1 MNRRATVEIVRN
13 TLAAD
18 YACQPGDWL
27 NDAVIVVEA
36 REVAGRRTYPMRA
49 KEFVMTTM
57 GRGAVICCS
66 ADRLA
71 WAEEKLGHR
80 SKDELFS
87 IPTFA
92 LINEHVAPDNQKL
105 SGPALRYLCAHET
118 FCAAPVP
125 EGITLELFEHDRML
139 EAYEFANF
147 HHALSYRLDYH
158 CPDMVAVAA
167 WHNGQVIGM
176 AGASADSEQLWQ
188 VGVAVL
194 PEYQG
199 TGVGKAVVSRVT
211 EATLDH
217 GKVPFYTTWVA
228 NLASSNTALSVGYWL
243 AWTDV
248 YVKDL

>member
-1 MNRRATVEIVRN
+1 MNRYTAVEIVRK

-18 YACQPGDWL
+18 YACQPSDWL

-36 REVAGRRTYPMRA
+36 REMAGRRTYPVRP
-49 KEFVMTTM
+49 KEFVITTM

-71 WAEEKLGHR
+71 WAREELGQR

-92 LINEHVAPDNQKL
+92 LINAYVAQDNQKL
-105 SGPALRYLCAHET
+105 SGPALRYLCADET

-125 EGITLELFEHDRML
+125 EGITLELFERDRMV
-139 EAYEFANF
+139 EAYQFPDF
-147 HHALSYRLDYH
+147 HHAVNYRLDYH

-167 WHNGQVIGM
+167 WHEGRVIGM
-176 AGASADSEQLWQ
+176 AGASADSEELWQ
-188 VGVAVL
+188 VGVNVL

-217 GKVPFYTTWVA
+217 GKTPFYATLVA